1 MVEDAS
7 RLQEVFDDLKR
18 RGLIR
23 KRVRLVINERMVS
36 SKASLLKG
44 RITLNPSYATLSEE
58 SIRFIL
64 LHEEG
69 HMVLFQRSLAL
80 LGLLTLVL
88 IPMAMM
94 ISATY
99 TFLTASSI
107 SLVMSTS
114 SIVMVYKSTPAFRH
128 EDEFQSD
135 LHAANVLRKEFGV
148 DMPSSVA
155 EECFRHP
162 TSGGS
167 ALFGYI
173 SVLLDTHPESD
184 ARVNRLRECCDKT
197 IK

>member
-1 MVEDAS
+1 M
-7 RLQEVFDDLKR
+7 QEVFEDLKKR
-18 RGLIR
+18 ALIR
-23 KRVRLVINERMVS
+23 KRVRLVIDERMIS

-44 RITLNPSYATLSEE
+44 RITINPSYATLSEDG
-58 SIRFIL
+58 IRFIL

-94 ISATY
+94 ISAI
-99 TFLTASSI
+99 FPLMTASSI

-114 SIVMVYKSTPAFRH
+114 LIVMVYRLTPNYRH

-148 DMPSSVA
+148 DRPSSVA
-155 EECFRHP
+155 KECFRHP

-167 ALFGYI
+167 ALIGYI